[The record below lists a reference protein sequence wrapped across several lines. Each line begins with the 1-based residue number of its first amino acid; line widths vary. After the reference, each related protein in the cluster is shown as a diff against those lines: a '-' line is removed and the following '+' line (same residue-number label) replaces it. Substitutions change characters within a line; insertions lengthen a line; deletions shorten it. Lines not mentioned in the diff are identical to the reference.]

1 MKPWLILSLLVAAC
15 AAPPVA
21 QQPDY
26 LFHDDLFQAPT
37 EPISAREVFALSAE
51 MKDYLNTV
59 IARQL
64 RAKGP
69 HQGLI
74 DALYSKQQLRLEYDA
89 SMTRNAAQAFA
100 ARTGNCLSLVIMT
113 AAFAKEM
120 ELPVQYQNV
129 FVEETWSRSGG
140 LYFSSEHV
148 NLSLGSRHTDTRSL
162 RDENYLMTIDFLPQQ
177 EIRGQRARVIGE
189 DIIIAMYMNNRAAE
203 TLANGQ
209 TNQAYWWA
217 REAIRQAPRFLS
229 AYNTLGVIYRR
240 HSNLPEAE
248 QILRQVLER
257 EPDNTDVMSNLALV
271 LHDLWRVEEAQ
282 LLARKLAQIQPHP
295 PFHFFNLGLTAM
307 HDGDFRTAKE
317 LFLKEVKRAAYYHE
331 FHYWLASAYFS
342 LGETRLASE
351 HLHIAMENSAT
362 RTDHDLY
369 AAKLDRIRSAQRSGQ

>member
-15 AAPPVA
+15 AAPPAA
-21 QQPDY
+21 QPPDY
-26 LFHDDLFQAPT
+26 LFHDHLFQAPT

-51 MKDYLNTV
+51 MRDYLNTT
-59 IARQL
+59 IASQL

-74 DALYSKQQLRLEYDA
+74 DALYSKQQLRLEYA
-89 SMTRNAAQAFA
+89 AGMTRNAAQAFA

-120 ELPVQYQNV
+120 DLPVQYQNV

-140 LYFSSEHV
+140 MYFSSEHV
-148 NLSLGSRHTDTRSL
+148 NLSLGSRPVDTRSS

-189 DIIIAMYMNNRAAE
+189 DTIIAMYMNNRAAE
-203 TLANGQ
+203 TLASGQ

-240 HSNLPEAE
+240 HGNLPQAE

-271 LHDLWRVEEAQ
+271 LHDLGRVEEAQ
-282 LLARKLAQIQPHP
+282 RLTRKLAQIQPHP
-295 PFHFFNLGLTAM
+295 PFYFFNLGLTAM
-307 HDGDFRTAKE
+307 HDGDYRTAQE

-331 FHYWLASAYFS
+331 FHYWLASAYFN

-362 RTDHDLY
+362 RSEHDLY
-369 AAKLDRIRSAQRSGQ
+369 AAKLDRIRSAQRSSQ